1 MKNTLATILVLAAS
15 AVGVLQG
22 CVSSTAVETR
32 VPDQIIKSDPVQRAK
47 IHTERAA
54 EYYRQGNMAVALEA
68 AKQAV
73 AASPSH
79 APAHNMLGIIYMQL
93 ADDAQA
99 AQSFEQAL
107 RLMPNDSETLN
118 NYGWFV
124 CQRQNPANAMQYF
137 QAALKNPLYATPESA
152 LYNSGLCLKKA
163 KDIRGAEVQFRAAVQ
178 RQPLLAAGLYELA
191 EIEFT
196 RGNAREAEALI
207 AKHNRLVQ
215 SPSADALL
223 LGARIARLQGDKSA
237 ESSYAQQLRRRFP
250 DAPQTRAAGDPN

>member
-1 MKNTLATILVLAAS
+1 MKKTLATVLVLAAG
-15 AVGVLQG
+15 AIGLLQG

-32 VPDQIIKSDPVQRAK
+32 VPDQIVKSDPLQRAK

-54 EYYRQGNMAVALEA
+54 EYYRQGNVAVALEA

-93 ADDAQA
+93 ANDVQA

-107 RLMPNDSETLN
+107 RLMPNDSEALN

-124 CQRQNPANAMQYF
+124 CQRQNPAKGLQYF

-152 LYNSGLCLKKA
+152 LYNAGLCLKKA
-163 KDIRGAEVQFRAAVQ
+163 NDIRGAEVQFRAAVQ

-196 RGNAREAEALI
+196 RGNAREAEAFI
-207 AKHNRLVQ
+207 ARHNRLVQ
-215 SPSADALL
+215 LPNADVLL

-237 ESSYAQQLRRRFP
+237 ESSYVQQLRRRFP
-250 DAPQTRAAGDPN
+250 DTPQTRAAGNPN

>member
-1 MKNTLATILVLAAS
+1 M
-15 AVGVLQG
+15 
-22 CVSSTAVETR
+22 
-32 VPDQIIKSDPVQRAK
+32 
-47 IHTERAA
+47 
-54 EYYRQGNMAVALEA
+54 
-68 AKQAV
+68 
-73 AASPSH
+73 
-79 APAHNMLGIIYMQL
+79 
-93 ADDAQA
+93 
-99 AQSFEQAL
+99 
-107 RLMPNDSETLN
+107 
-118 NYGWFV
+118 
-124 CQRQNPANAMQYF
+124 
-137 QAALKNPLYATPESA
+137 
-152 LYNSGLCLKKA
+152 KKA